1 MKPGF
6 DLHPELARL
15 EGLTIFELRGEW
27 RRHLR
32 MAPPMRLSRDLLLR
46 GIAYRL
52 QEKALGGLSKRYLRR
67 LSVAPVASGDGTSRK
82 PKKAL
87 SPKPGT
93 RLVRE
98 WHGVTHVVL
107 VHPDGFEWEERRYRS
122 LSVIAR
128 AITGAH
134 WSGPR
139 FFGLTRSAA
148 DGAGS
153 AHQRSATNGT
163 DDHEG
168 A

>member
-6 DLHPELARL
+6 DLHQELARL
-15 EGLTIFELRGEW
+15 EDLTIFELRGEW

-52 QEKALGGLSKRYLRR
+52 QEKAMGGLSRTCLRR
-67 LSVAPVASGDGTSRK
+67 LSVAPIDSGDSTSRM
-82 PKKAL
+82 PKKAVSL
-87 SPKPGT
+87 KPGT

-107 VHPDGFEWEERRYRS
+107 VHPDGFEWEGQRHRS

-148 DGAGS
+148 DGAASVERG
-153 AHQRSATNGT
+153 SATNGT
-163 DDHEG
+163 DGHES

>member
-6 DLHPELARL
+6 DLHQELAQL
-15 EGLTIFELRGEW
+15 EALTIFELRGEW

-52 QEKALGGLSKRYLRR
+52 QEKALGGLSKTCLRR
-67 LSVAPVASGDGTSRK
+67 LSVAPIDSGDSTSRIA
-82 PKKAL
+82 KKAASL
-87 SPKPGT
+87 KPGT

-107 VHPDGFEWEERRYRS
+107 VHPDGFEWEGRRYRS

-139 FFGLTRSAA
+139 FFGLTRITA
-148 DGAGS
+148 DGGS
-153 AHQRSATNGT
+153 SVLQRSATKGT
-163 DDHEG
+163 DGHES

>member
-6 DLHPELARL
+6 DLDQELARL

-52 QEKALGGLSKRYLRR
+52 QEKALGGLSKTCLRR
-67 LSVAPVASGDGTSRK
+67 LSLAPVGPGESTSRK
-82 PKKAL
+82 TRATVSL
-87 SPKPGT
+87 KPGT

-107 VHPDGFEWEERRYRS
+107 VHPDGFEWEGRRYRS

-128 AITGAH
+128 AITGTH

-139 FFGLTRSAA
+139 FFGLSRSAA

-153 AHQRSATNGT
+153 VQHRSAANGT
-163 DDHEG
+163 DGHEG

>member
-6 DLHPELARL
+6 DLHQELARI

-32 MAPPMRLSRDLLLR
+32 MAPPMRLSRNLLLR

-52 QEKALGGLSKRYLRR
+52 QEKALGGLSKAVLRR
-67 LSVAPVASGDGTSRK
+67 LSVAPAGPGESTSGKTRATVSLK
-82 PKKAL
+82 T
-87 SPKPGT
+87 GT

-107 VHPDGFEWEERRYRS
+107 VHPDGFEWEGRRHRS

-128 AITGAH
+128 TITGAH

-139 FFGLTRSAA
+139 FFGLIRSSV
-148 DGAGS
+148 DGAAS
-153 AHQRSATNGT
+153 VERRSATNGT
-163 DDHEG
+163 DGHEG

>member
-1 MKPGF
+1 MKPDF
-6 DLHPELARL
+6 DLHQEIARL
-15 EGLTIFELRGEW
+15 ECLTIFELRGEW

-52 QEKALGGLSKRYLRR
+52 QEMALGGLSKACLRR
-67 LSVAPVASGDGTSRK
+67 LSVAQVGPGDSTLRK
-82 PKKAL
+82 PKKAVSL
-87 SPKPGT
+87 KPGT

-107 VHPDGFEWEERRYRS
+107 VRPDGFEWQGQRHRS

-139 FFGLTRSAA
+139 FFGLTRSASVGTTRA
-148 DGAGS
+148 ERGTGSHGIDG
-153 AHQRSATNGT
+153 
-163 DDHEG
+163 HESV
-168 A
+168 

>member
-6 DLHPELARL
+6 DLHQELARL
-15 EGLTIFELRGEW
+15 EDLTIFELRGEW

-52 QEKALGGLSKRYLRR
+52 QEKAMGGLSKRCLRR
-67 LSVAPVASGDGTSRK
+67 LSVAPAGPGDSTSRK
-82 PKKAL
+82 PNKAASL
-87 SPKPGT
+87 KPGT

-98 WHGVTHVVL
+98 WHGATHMVL
-107 VHPDGFEWEERRYRS
+107 VHPDGFEWEGQRHRS

-139 FFGLTRSAA
+139 FFGLTRSVA

-153 AHQRSATNGT
+153 VERRSATNGSSG
-163 DDHEG
+163 HES

>member
-1 MKPGF
+1 MKPGA
-6 DLHPELARL
+6 DLRDEIPRL

-32 MAPPMRLSRDLLLR
+32 MAPPMRLSRDLLVR

-52 QEKALGGLSKRYLRR
+52 QEKALGKLSKACLRR
-67 LSVAPVASGDGTSRK
+67 LSVAPTGPGERASTKTRT
-82 PKKAL
+82 AVL
-87 SPKPGT
+87 LKPGT

-98 WHGVTHVVL
+98 WHGVTHSVL
-107 VHPDGFEWEERRYRS
+107 VHADGFEWQGRRHRS
-122 LSVIAR
+122 LSVIAG

-139 FFGLTRSAA
+139 FFGLTRSAV
-148 DGAGS
+148 DGA
-153 AHQRSATNGT
+153 AQVERRSANKGI
-163 DDHEG
+163 DGHEG